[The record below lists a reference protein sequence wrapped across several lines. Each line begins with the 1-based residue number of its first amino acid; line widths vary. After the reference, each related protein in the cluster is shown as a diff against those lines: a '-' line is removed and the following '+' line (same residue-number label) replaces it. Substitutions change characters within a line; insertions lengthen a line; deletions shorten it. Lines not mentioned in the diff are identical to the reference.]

1 MEEKKVN
8 SRKSWM
14 VLTLAVIWLA
24 VLAASLFAPDMVTGS
39 EQAHTPVAAIITW
52 LFGLGS
58 TRTVI
63 KMMGRPK
70 PGYDDAHPI
79 WMYTGLSVM
88 VIWLAAS
95 LATILSP
102 VKVTGA
108 DPTRFPAAVL
118 IAPVA
123 GMALTG
129 LVGQLFESRQTA

>member
-70 PGYDDAHPI
+70 PGYSDNNAL
-79 WMYTGLSVM
+79 WMYSGLSIAA
-88 VIWLAAS
+88 IWVAAA
-95 LATILSP
+95 LATI
-102 VKVTGA
+102 
-108 DPTRFPAAVL
+108 
-118 IAPVA
+118 
-123 GMALTG
+123 M
-129 LVGQLFESRQTA
+129 